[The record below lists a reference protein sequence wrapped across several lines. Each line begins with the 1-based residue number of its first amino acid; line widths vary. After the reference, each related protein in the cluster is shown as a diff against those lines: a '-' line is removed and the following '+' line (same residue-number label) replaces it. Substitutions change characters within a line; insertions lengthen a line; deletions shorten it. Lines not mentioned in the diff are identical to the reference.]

1 MPQFDA
7 SGTNTA
13 NVQLQLGCTGA
24 IGKRMQPAR
33 RPQPQAPYRR
43 LRAARMATLLGVG
56 ISALVAPP
64 SLAQDAPM
72 AAAPGDESGVDDVVR
87 FEADKVRYDSN
98 AEMVFA
104 EGNIVLRHDK
114 QTVRADLLTW
124 NRESGQIV
132 ATGNVR
138 FVDDDG
144 NVVYTD
150 KVELTDEFKSG
161 AIEDL
166 LVVLR
171 TGGRLAAER
180 GSRDAQGNMTLENA
194 VYSGCAI
201 EDDKGCAKRPSWEV
215 TAARVYFD
223 AKEKRVKYRG
233 ATLRMFGLPLLP
245 LPGLGHTSDFR
256 AETGLL
262 IPDFRLGAA
271 NGAEVSQTWYWR
283 IADNRDLALTGTF
296 YTGSLPMLTAKYRH
310 LTDLGAFQITGYATR
325 SARIPLGAPINTVP
339 TGEQRWRG
347 YIEANGKLQFSEH
360 WSMTGYG
367 RLASDR
373 TFLRRYDISRD
384 DRLRSSINFERIDD
398 ASYLSIAGWATQ
410 TARVND
416 PQGLVP
422 LALPAIDYRRRLTID
437 GLPGRFEL
445 QANSLAILRTAG
457 QDSQRAFARAQWDLR
472 TITGMGQEVTLTG
485 LVRGDVY
492 HSDENALTTTEIYR
506 GLPGWQT
513 RGIATAAIDV
523 KWPFTGSAFGGTQV
537 LTPRF
542 QIVATPGVRNF
553 EIPNEDSRSVDL
565 EDVNLFALNR
575 FPGYDRIEDGVRFT
589 YGVDW
594 TFQRPGLK
602 IMSTIGQSYRLSS
615 QNAILPDG
623 TGLTNR
629 ASDIVG
635 RTTVRFA
642 DIVKFTHRFRLDK
655 DSFALRRHEFDV
667 TVGNHRRYLEAGY
680 LKLNR
685 NIANGFEDLQDREEL
700 RFAVRTP
707 ITRTLSAFGSTIIN
721 LTNREDDP
729 TMMSDGYQMLRH
741 RLGIA
746 WTDDCL
752 DLSFTWRRDYVNIG
766 DAVRGNSFQISLSL
780 KNLGVK

>member
-1 MPQFDA
+1 
-7 SGTNTA
+7 
-13 NVQLQLGCTGA
+13 
-24 IGKRMQPAR
+24 MQPAR
-33 RPQPQAPYRR
+33 RPQPQAPDRR
-43 LRAARMATLLGVG
+43 LRLARLAATSTL
-56 ISALVAPP
+56 AL
-64 SLAQDAPM
+64 
-72 AAAPGDESGVDDVVR
+72 AAACAGSVRAQEAPIASPPGEEASVDDTVR

-98 AEMVFA
+98 SEKVFA
-104 EGNIVLRHDK
+104 DGNVVLRHDT
-114 QTVRADLLTW
+114 QTVRADNVTW
-124 NRESGQIV
+124 DRETGQIL
-132 ATGNVR
+132 ATGNIR

-150 KVELTDEFKSG
+150 KVELTDEFKAG

-180 GSRDAQGNMTLENA
+180 GTRDELGNMTLENA
-194 VYSGCAI
+194 AYSGCAV
-201 EDDKGCAKRPSWEV
+201 EDAQGCPRKPSWEV

-223 AKEKRVKYRG
+223 AREKRVKYKG
-233 ATLRMFGLPLLP
+233 ATLRMFGLPILP

-271 NGAEVSQTWYWR
+271 NGAEISETWYWR

-296 YTGSLPMLTAKYRH
+296 YTGSLPMLNAKYRH
-310 LTDLGAFQITGYATR
+310 LTNLGAFQITGYATR
-325 SARIPLGAPINTVP
+325 SGRIPLGAPITTTP
-339 TGEQRWRG
+339 TGVQRWRG
-347 YIEANGKLQFSEH
+347 YLEANGKLQFSPH
-360 WSMTGYG
+360 WSLTGNG
-367 RLASDR
+367 RIASDR

-384 DRLRSSINFERIDD
+384 DRLRSSLNLERIDD
-398 ASYLSIAGWATQ
+398 DSYLSVAGWVTQ
-410 TARVND
+410 TVRVND

-422 LALPAIDYRRRLTID
+422 LALPVIDYRRRMAFD
-437 GLPGRFEL
+437 GIPGRFEL
-445 QANSLAILRTAG
+445 QANSLAIVRTAG
-457 QDSQRAFARAQWDLR
+457 QDSQRAFAKAQWDLR

-485 LVRGDVY
+485 LARADVY
-492 HSDENALTTTEIYR
+492 HSAENELTTTAIYR
-506 GLPGWQT
+506 GLSGWQT
-513 RGIATAAIDV
+513 RGIATAALDV
-523 KWPFTGSAFGGTQV
+523 KWPFVGEFFGGTQV
-537 LTPRF
+537 LTPRV
-542 QIVATPGVRNF
+542 QVVATPGVRNF

-565 EDVNLFALNR
+565 EDTNLFSLNR

-589 YGVDW
+589 YGFDW

-602 IMSTIGQSYRLSS
+602 IMTTIGQSYRLSN
-615 QNAILPDG
+615 QNSILPDG

-629 ASDIVG
+629 ASDFVG

-642 DIVKFTHRFRLDK
+642 DIIKFTHRFRLDK
-655 DSFALRRHEFDV
+655 DSLALRRNEFDA
-667 TVGNHRRYLEAGY
+667 TLGDHRRYIEAGY

-685 NIANGFEDLQDREEL
+685 NIASSFEDLQDREEL

-707 ITRTLSAFGSTIIN
+707 ITRSFSVFGSAIVN
-721 LTNREDDP
+721 LTDRDEDP
-729 TMMSDGYQMLRH
+729 TLTSDGYQVLRH
-741 RLGIA
+741 RLGVA
-746 WTDDCL
+746 YTDDCL

>member
-1 MPQFDA
+1 MESPPGEEA
-7 SGTNTA
+7 S
-13 NVQLQLGCTGA
+13 
-24 IGKRMQPAR
+24 
-33 RPQPQAPYRR
+33 
-43 LRAARMATLLGVG
+43 
-56 ISALVAPP
+56 
-64 SLAQDAPM
+64 
-72 AAAPGDESGVDDVVR
+72 VDDVVR
-87 FEADKVRYDSN
+87 FEADKVRYDTN
-98 AEMVFA
+98 AEKVFA
-104 EGNIVLRHDK
+104 DGNVVLRHDT
-114 QTVRADLLTW
+114 QTVRADNVTW
-124 NRESGQIV
+124 DRTTGQIL
-132 ATGNVR
+132 ANGNIR

-150 KVELTDEFKSG
+150 QVELTDEFKAG

-180 GSRDAQGNMTLENA
+180 GTRDEFGNMTLENA
-194 VYSGCAI
+194 AYSGCAV
-201 EDDKGCAKRPSWEV
+201 EDDKGCPKKPSWEV

-223 AKEKRVKYRG
+223 AKEKRVKYKG
-233 ATLRMFGLPLLP
+233 ATLRMFGIPVLP

-271 NGAEVSQTWYWR
+271 NGAEISETWYWR

-296 YTGSLPMLTAKYRH
+296 YTGSLPMLTGKYRH
-310 LTDLGAFQITGYATR
+310 LKNLGAFQITGYATR
-325 SARIPLGAPINTVP
+325 SGRILLGNSGTATTV
-339 TGEQRWRG
+339 GQQRWRG
-347 YIEANGKLQFSEH
+347 YIEANGKLQLSPE
-360 WSMTGYG
+360 WSITGYG

-384 DRLRSSINFERIDD
+384 DRLRSSLNLERIDSD
-398 ASYLSIAGWATQ
+398 SYFSLAGWVTQ
-410 TARVND
+410 TVRVND
-416 PQGLVP
+416 PQGMVP
-422 LALPAIDYRRRLTID
+422 LALPVVDYRRRVTFD
-437 GLPGRFEL
+437 GVPGRFEL

-485 LVRGDVY
+485 LARADVY
-492 HSDENALTTTEIYR
+492 HSAENALTTTAVYR
-506 GLPGWQT
+506 GLSGWQT

-523 KWPFTGSAFGGTQV
+523 KWPFVGEVFGGTQV
-537 LTPRF
+537 LTPRV
-542 QIVATPGVRNF
+542 QVVASPGVRNF

-565 EDVNLFALNR
+565 EDTNLFSLNR

-589 YGVDW
+589 YGFDW

-602 IMSTIGQSYRLSS
+602 IMTTVGQSYRLSN
-615 QNAILPDG
+615 QNTLLPDG

-629 ASDIVG
+629 ASDYVG
-635 RTTVRFA
+635 RTTVRFD
-642 DIVKFTHRFRLDK
+642 DIIKFTHRFRLDK
-655 DSFALRRHEFDV
+655 DSLALRRNEFDA
-667 TVGNHRRYLEAGY
+667 TVGDHRRYVEVGY
-680 LKLNR
+680 LRLNR
-685 NIANGFEDLQDREEL
+685 DIASTFEDLQDREEL

-707 ITRTLSAFGSTIIN
+707 ITRAFSVFGSAIVN
-721 LTNREDDP
+721 LTNRDEDP
-729 TMMSDGYQMLRH
+729 TLSSDGYQMLRH
-741 RLGIA
+741 RLGVA
-746 WTDDCL
+746 YTDDCL

>member
-1 MPQFDA
+1 
-7 SGTNTA
+7 
-13 NVQLQLGCTGA
+13 
-24 IGKRMQPAR
+24 MQPAR

-43 LRAARMATLLGVG
+43 LRLAHMPAASFIVALTL
-56 ISALVAPP
+56 SACPA
-64 SLAQDAPM
+64 LAQDAPM
-72 AAAPGDESGVDDVVR
+72 ASAPGEEPSVDDVMR
-87 FEADKVRYDSN
+87 FEADKVRYDSKG
-98 AEMVFA
+98 EKVFA
-104 EGNIVLRHDK
+104 DGNVVLRRDT
-114 QTVRADLLTW
+114 QTVRADNVTW
-124 NRESGQIV
+124 DRESGQIL
-132 ATGNVR
+132 ASGNIR

-144 NVVYTD
+144 NIVYTD
-150 KVELTDEFKSG
+150 QVELTDKFKAG

-180 GSRDAQGNMTLENA
+180 GTRDENGNMTLDYA
-194 VYSGCAI
+194 AYSGCAV
-201 EDDKGCAKRPSWEV
+201 EDEKGCSNKPSWEV

-233 ATLRMFGLPLLP
+233 ATLRMFGIPVLP

-271 NGAEVSQTWYWR
+271 NGAEISETWYWR
-283 IADNRDLALTGTF
+283 IADNRDLSVTGTF

-310 LTDLGAFQITGYATR
+310 LTNLGAFQITGYATR
-325 SARIPLGAPINTVP
+325 SGLIPLGAPINTVP
-339 TGEQRWRG
+339 VGEQRFRG
-347 YIEANGKLQFSEH
+347 YIESNGKLQFSPE
-360 WSMTGYG
+360 WSLTGYG

-384 DRLRSSINFERIDD
+384 DRLRSSINLERIDD
-398 ASYLSIAGWATQ
+398 DSYFSLAGWVTQ
-410 TARVND
+410 TVRVND

-422 LALPAIDYRRRLTID
+422 LALPLIDYRRRITVD
-437 GLPGRFEL
+437 GIPGRLEL
-445 QANSLAILRTAG
+445 QANSLAIVRTAG
-457 QDSQRAFARAQWDLR
+457 QDSQRAFAKAQWEMR
-472 TITGMGQEVTLTG
+472 TITGLGQEVTLTG

-492 HSDENALTTTEIYR
+492 HSSDNALTVTDTYR

-523 KWPFTGSAFGGTQV
+523 KWPFMGTFFGGNQV
-537 LTPRF
+537 LSPRV

-565 EDVNLFALNR
+565 EDTNLFSLNR
-575 FPGYDRIEDGVRFT
+575 FPGYDRIEDGVRVA
-589 YGVDW
+589 YGFDW

-602 IMSTIGQSYRLSS
+602 VMTTVGQSYRLSN
-615 QNAILPDG
+615 QNALLPDG

-629 ASDIVG
+629 ASDYVG
-635 RTTVRFA
+635 RTVVRFA
-642 DIVKFTHRFRLDK
+642 DVVKFTHRFRLDK
-655 DSFALRRHEFDV
+655 DSFALRRNEFDA
-667 TVGNHRRYLEAGY
+667 TVGNHRRYIEAGY

-685 NIANGFEDLQDREEL
+685 NIVSTFEDLQDREEL
-700 RFAVRTP
+700 RFAARTP
-707 ITRTLSAFGSTIIN
+707 ITRNFSVFGSTIIN
-721 LTNREDDP
+721 LTNRDEDP
-729 TMMSDGYQMLRH
+729 TRTSDGYQMLRH
-741 RLGIA
+741 RLGMA

-780 KNLGVK
+780 RNLGVK